1 MEEILTHGKVCSHC
15 GKWKLYEEYY
25 NMKASPDGKQYRCK
39 ECCRKEGKR
48 FRKERPK
55 YYNEYYYDNT
65 EKVIKIGEKWR
76 KGLDDTTC
84 YAIHTEEGSYV
95 GVTTQNIKARLF
107 QHMKDYRL
115 WRDGKR
121 YKHLP
126 KLHNYFNKLTEK
138 QIHKTIQAAEILEV
152 IEGRDIQKANK
163 LETKWIR
170 RFENSNIELLNKHKV
185 SK

>member
-1 MEEILTHGKVCSHC
+1 MEEILTQGKVCNHC

-39 ECCRKEGKR
+39 LCCSKEGKR
-48 FRKERPK
+48 FRQERPK
-55 YYNEYYYDNT
+55 YYNKYYYNNQEKISKINT
-65 EKVIKIGEKWR
+65 KWR

-84 YAIHTEEGSYV
+84 YAIHTEAGSYV
-95 GVTTQNIKARLF
+95 GVTTQNIRARLF
-107 QHMKDYRL
+107 EHMKDYRL

-121 YKHLP
+121 QRHLP
-126 KLHNYFNKLTEK
+126 KLHNYFNTLTDKE
-138 QIHKTIQAAEILEV
+138 INKTIQAAEILEV
-152 IEGRDIQKANK
+152 IEGRDIQKAND

-170 RFENSNIELLNKHKV
+170 RFESSNIELLNTNKV